1 MKAAEAR
8 LLMVKAKVKKA
19 NEIVSSLE
27 STVNGTNGSAEKEV
41 AGKILTDA
49 KKILMETQASVIGAE
64 QELQTSQE
72 ANTTAISEK
81 QAAEKKLAD
90 ANSQVKQLN
99 EQVENA
105 ASKRKTLSEKHAILV
120 GEYKACE
127 RRLKKWQ
134 DERAFSQDAGRSTE

>member
-1 MKAAEAR
+1 MFQVRKRKARKALAEATAVGVKAAESR
-8 LLMVKAKVKKA
+8 LVMVKAKVKKA

-49 KKILMETQASVIGAE
+49 KKILMETQASVIRAE

-72 ANTTAISEK
+72 ANTAAISEK

-105 ASKRKTLSEKHAILV
+105 ASKRKTP
-120 GEYKACE
+120 
-127 RRLKKWQ
+127 Q
-134 DERAFSQDAGRSTE
+134 